1 MNLSRAGCVALLI
14 SNPQLLLNSGAE
26 YVRKEVP
33 LHVLPTRNLLKL
45 DTTLTSY
52 CDMQHVLFEEEKFA
66 YNQAMQQNI
75 W

>member
-1 MNLSRAGCVALLI
+1 MTKLLI
-14 SNPQLLLNSGAE
+14 SNLHLLANSGAE

-33 LHVLPTRNLLKL
+33 LHVLPTRNMLKL

-52 CDMQHVLFEEEKFA
+52 CDMQHVLFEEEKSA

>member
-1 MNLSRAGCVALLI
+1 
-14 SNPQLLLNSGAE
+14 
-26 YVRKEVP
+26 
-33 LHVLPTRNLLKL
+33 L

-52 CDMQHVLFEEEKFA
+52 CDMQHVLFEEEKSA

>member
-1 MNLSRAGCVALLI
+1 MMKLLI
-14 SNPQLLLNSGAE
+14 SNLQLLANSGAE
-26 YVRKEVP
+26 YVRKAVP
-33 LHVLPTRNLLKL
+33 LHVLPTRNMLKL

-52 CDMQHVLFEEEKFA
+52 CDMQHVLFEEEKSA